1 MLKSHGMVLV
11 PFILLLISTN
21 MVAQKSV
28 VFGFIDHD
36 QVSKRPDPLHQF
48 KLYNGTYNLGN
59 KHYWASAAFTGIH
72 GYAIAGIWLLFGL
85 GFGSYMI
92 YKYFHGNSATP
103 IVDYPPSS
111 YILMFLL
118 VVLFTILAM

>member
-1 MLKSHGMVLV
+1 MPKLHGMVLV

-21 MVAQKSV
+21 MVSQKSI

-59 KHYWASAAFTGIH
+59 KHYWAVSF
-72 GYAIAGIWLLFGL
+72 
-85 GFGSYMI
+85 I
-92 YKYFHGNSATP
+92 YNEIKKVT
-103 IVDYPPSS
+103 
-111 YILMFLL
+111 
-118 VVLFTILAM
+118 T